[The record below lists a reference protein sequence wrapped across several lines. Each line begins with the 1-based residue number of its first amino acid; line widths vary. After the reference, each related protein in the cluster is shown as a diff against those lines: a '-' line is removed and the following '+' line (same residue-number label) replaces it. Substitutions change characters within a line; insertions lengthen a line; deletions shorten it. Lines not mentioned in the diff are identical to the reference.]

1 MAEAGGEAEAEYES
15 GLDDAHLPAA
25 RCRAAASDDEEEE
38 EVDDEGGGGS
48 GRGSP
53 PPPSTVFDSESE
65 PDGQGKAEL
74 YDDGGDEGVYGTDD
88 DECDDLFEEGE
99 AAAIGGGGGGE
110 VQVVTNEV
118 AVAPEDEG
126 KYEEYEAAV
135 EWEKEA
141 DVKGEEEVKKG
152 SEPYAE
158 PTAGAFY
165 QHDTRCRVWEDSS
178 RGHQRQNFAGRK
190 IWNPPEEAVWVHDRF
205 NEINF
210 KSKRDYDDNV
220 SIMQSVDNGF
230 SGGTKSYNDTKSFD
244 NVQTQCPLYDGNVK
258 GYNDEGNVY
267 RERSSRT
274 YRSHWTTSKSY
285 FRSPNAEAWSNAGVG
300 KHSSQTRSLQH
311 EQTLPYNRTF
321 GSNTSSAPPPYY
333 SSTPSHKEFPLF
345 QREKAWHVKFNKLFS
360 SAVHKASLQ
369 HGQTLPCKLPFIQRE
384 KARRVTFNKLFSS
397 AVHKAHKSLTPE
409 PCPIFQRKAIV
420 PSASIEHGTA
430 IDSHRIVPIDTMTC
444 SALHPVATS
453 HNYSKDSKFWDQDRD
468 LNISE
473 IARPSSEPQI
483 AFYQQRS
490 VQPPVLPMPRAAAQ
504 IIVQKDTITNN
515 IQSHPRT
522 TLISVS
528 DDDEATAL
536 PETNSSLVLSAVTA
550 QDDMKEAER
559 SCFLDGGNLVVG
571 DTGERSFTLDEP
583 CSTGTPAKLPVMLFG
598 DLHPRGSGF
607 PSVAMVLPGFVV
619 QQCDGNSEIGR
630 MTWLPILTGA
640 TGVREGTSSP
650 PNFGSNCPQPSGF
663 ASSLPSPR
671 LINRTL
677 SCRILQ
683 F

>member
-178 RGHQRQNFAGRK
+178 RGH
-190 IWNPPEEAVWVHDRF
+190 
-205 NEINF
+205 
-210 KSKRDYDDNV
+210 
-220 SIMQSVDNGF
+220 
-230 SGGTKSYNDTKSFD
+230 
-244 NVQTQCPLYDGNVK
+244 
-258 GYNDEGNVY
+258 
-267 RERSSRT
+267 
-274 YRSHWTTSKSY
+274 
-285 FRSPNAEAWSNAGVG
+285 
-300 KHSSQTRSLQH
+300 
-311 EQTLPYNRTF
+311 
-321 GSNTSSAPPPYY
+321 
-333 SSTPSHKEFPLF
+333 
-345 QREKAWHVKFNKLFS
+345 
-360 SAVHKASLQ
+360 
-369 HGQTLPCKLPFIQRE
+369 
-384 KARRVTFNKLFSS
+384 
-397 AVHKAHKSLTPE
+397 
-409 PCPIFQRKAIV
+409 QRKAIV

-630 MTWLPILTGA
+630 MTCTLPILTGA

-671 LINRTL
+671 FR
-677 SCRILQ
+677 
-683 F
+683 